1 MNNKFQ
7 KTRIAM
13 LTPSSNSIVEP
24 WCYRII
30 GSLDNA
36 TVHFGRVEVLR
47 IDNKEDSLAQFHD
60 ENMLKSFDLLSHVK
74 PMVIGWNGTSAS
86 WLGFNRDRIL
96 IDLIKK
102 RTGLRAV
109 TSTLSILEA
118 LKLLNIKKIGFV
130 TPYVKSIQN
139 KIIKNF

>member
-24 WCYRII
+24 WCYKII

-96 IDLIKK
+96 IELIKK
-102 RTGLRAV
+102 KNRSQSSNFNTFDLRSIKVAKYKKNWICN
-109 TSTLSILEA
+109 TLR
-118 LKLLNIKKIGFV
+118 
-130 TPYVKSIQN
+130 
-139 KIIKNF
+139 

>member
-96 IDLIKK
+96 IELIKK
-102 RTGLRAV
+102 NFLSSYPTKK
-109 TSTLSILEA
+109 TSPNYEPTKVLFYHF
-118 LKLLNIKKIGFV
+118 LN
-130 TPYVKSIQN
+130 N
-139 KIIKNF
+139 NFYIFRR